1 MNLITKHLI
10 LAFFSFLMLLS
21 TVFID
26 KPINNTDQMGDVRF
40 GYPLAFIS
48 QNFIGK
54 EMVFSLPWYI
64 RFRPSIPIQE
74 FYIWQFVCSF
84 IAVFVVIE
92 IVIVILEW
100 LVYKFR
106 TLLVKRKSREQ

>member
-10 LAFFSFLMLLS
+10 LAFFSLLMLLS

-26 KPINNTDQMGDVRF
+26 KPISNTDQMGDVRF
-40 GYPLAFIS
+40 GYPLSFIS
-48 QNFIGK
+48 QNFVGK

-74 FYIWQFVCSF
+74 FYIWRFVCSF
-84 IAVFVVIE
+84 IAVFVAIE
-92 IVIVILEW
+92 IVIVVLEW
-100 LVYKFR
+100 LVDKVR
-106 TLLVKRKSREQ
+106 ALLAKKNSREQ